1 MSLPYTEVGW
11 TDNSVPALDAA
22 NLNVMDNQIAALS
35 AGYGQQSVNITA
47 GALGALAVT
56 GSTTYILTAASTATL
71 PTNAVAQAG
80 QIITFKNKGNFTT
93 VISSAAAQTIGTTT
107 STYFALFDQEDYV
120 SLQYD
125 GAAIWY
131 VIATNGPV
139 LSSAQT
145 GVTNCN
151 GTGTWTAIGSG
162 LTLGTLAPGIYDL
175 DMSLT
180 IQNPPS
186 VYLYISIGNST
197 TPISNV
203 GFAVLPSGSV
213 ILVSGISVFTHG
225 YILGASATI
234 QGIYYSAN
242 ANQYIAYGTPGP
254 IGKITARRIA

>member
-56 GSTTYILTAASTATL
+56 ANTTYILTAASTATL

-93 VISSAAAQTIGTTT
+93 TISSAAAQTIGTTT
-107 STYFALFDQEDYV
+107 STSFALYAQEDYV

-139 LSSAQT
+139 LSSAQPAQTLCNASSAWT
-145 GVTNCN
+145 G
-151 GTGTWTAIGSG
+151 IGNG
-162 LTLGTLAPGIYDL
+162 LTLGTLAPGVYDL
-175 DMSLT
+175 DMGLT
-180 IQNPPS
+180 T
-186 VYLYISIGNST
+186 YGGLYIAIGNST

-203 GFAVLPSGSV
+203 TYDYITSTS
-213 ILVSGISVFTHG
+213 ILSSPISVYTHG

-234 QGIYYSAN
+234 QGIYYSVGSNNSIVYTAS
-242 ANQYIAYGTPGP
+242 PGP
-254 IGKITARRIA
+254 IGKISARRIA

>member
-1 MSLPYTEVGW
+1 MSLAYTEVGW
-11 TDNSVPALDAA
+11 TDNSIPALDAA

-35 AGYGQQSVNITA
+35 AGYGQSSVSVNITA

-93 VISSAAAQTIGTTT
+93 TISSAAAQTIGTTT
-107 STYFALFDQEDYV
+107 STSFALYAQEDYV

-131 VIATNGPV
+131 VVATNGPIF
-139 LSSAQT
+139 SSAQT
-145 GVTNCN
+145 ANTACN
-151 GTGTWTAIGSG
+151 SSAAWTVIGNG
-162 LTLGTLAPGIYDL
+162 LTLGTLAPGVYDL

-180 IQNPPS
+180 IEIAGI
-186 VYLYISIGNST
+186 YLYIAIGNST

-203 GFAVLPSGSV
+203 IMIGANDL
-213 ILVSGISVFTHG
+213 LVSPTSFFTRG

-234 QGIYYSAN
+234 QGIYYSTGSNNSTLYN
-242 ANQYIAYGTPGP
+242 ASPGP
-254 IGKITARRIA
+254 IGKISARRIA